1 MKYIRKIFLTA
12 VAGLALAACSDDYF
26 DVENAGVA
34 SQDEIDEIGSSSPDA
49 LIKVVEPLMLG
60 LNNYTYQFDTQ
71 GTATSDSPNHNDFGL
86 MSIYHLGDVMNDDL
100 AFEVAGSGWFTYDYQ
115 LDYWG
120 AQYVRPYFYWNFF
133 YSIISKANEIISKI
147 SDDVENA
154 DLKAY
159 KGEALT
165 YRAFAHA
172 YLAQMFQQTY
182 VGNENAPGVPIVLT
196 PEEAESAYAGRAPLS
211 KIYAQIEKD
220 FKRGIELLAGWKRPN
235 KTMIDEQVAAGL
247 YSRVCL
253 VTNNWDDAITYA
265 QKARQGYSVYSPTEL
280 VADNAFNNI
289 NAKEWMW
296 GADITAETSTAF
308 ASFFS
313 FICSYDA
320 GYGGDAGQ
328 YRKIDA
334 KLYDSM
340 PSTDARKLL
349 FKHTSTGVQY
359 TDQESRFP
367 EYTNIKFK
375 KVNNWE
381 ADYIYMRV
389 SEMILNE
396 AEALAHKGD
405 GAGAARVLKELMSQ
419 RDPAWN
425 KATVTVDEVYQQRRL
440 ELWGEGFSLFDHLRL
455 KKGIDRNYEGTNHL
469 QSARYTIDAG
479 SWYFLFQI
487 PQSELDNSDAITAA
501 EQNPAPTESKTKE

>member
-1 MKYIRKIFLTA
+1 MNMKHIRKLFLFATA
-12 VAGLALAACSDDYF
+12 CFLFTACGDDFF
-26 DVENAGVA
+26 DTENAGVA
-34 SQDEIDEIGSSSPDA
+34 SKEEIDEIGSSSPDA

-60 LNNYTYQFDTQ
+60 LNNYTCQYNTQ
-71 GTATSDSPNHNDFGL
+71 GSSSTVHNDFGL

-100 AFEVAGSGWFTYDYQ
+100 AFEVAGSGWFTFDYQ

-120 AQYVRPYFYWNFF
+120 EQYVRPFFYWNFF
-133 YSIISKANEIISKI
+133 YSIISKANDIISKI
-147 SDDVENA
+147 SADVEGP

-159 KGEALT
+159 KGEALV
-165 YRAFAHA
+165 YRGFAHA

-182 VGNENAPGVPIVLT
+182 IGNEEAPGIPIVLT
-196 PEEAESAYAGRAPLS
+196 PDEAEEAFAGRAPLS
-211 KIYAQIEKD
+211 KVYAQVEKD
-220 FKRGIELLAGWKRPN
+220 FKTGMELLAGWKRPN

-247 YSRVCL
+247 YTRVCL

-265 QKARQGYSVYSPTEL
+265 RKARAGYSVYTPEEL
-280 VADNAFNNI
+280 LADNAFNNI
-289 NAKEWMW
+289 SAKEWMW

-313 FICSYDA
+313 FMCSYDA
-320 GYGGDAGQ
+320 GYGGDVGQ

-340 PSTDARKLL
+340 NATDVRKKL
-349 FKHTSTGVQY
+349 FKHSSTGVEY
-359 TDQESRFP
+359 TAQESQFP

-375 KVNNWE
+375 KVANWE

-389 SEMILNE
+389 SEMILTE

-405 GAGAARVLKELMSQ
+405 GAGAAQVLKELMSQ
-419 RDPAWN
+419 RDPSWN
-425 KATVTVDEVYQQRRL
+425 MASVTVDDVYQQRRL

-455 KKGIDRNYEGTNHL
+455 KKGIDRNYDGSNHL
-469 QSARYTIDAG
+469 SSARYTIDAG
-479 SWYFLFQI
+479 SWYFLYQL
-487 PQSELDNSDAITAA
+487 PLRELDNSDAISEAD
-501 EQNPAPTESKTKE
+501 QNPAPTESKFK